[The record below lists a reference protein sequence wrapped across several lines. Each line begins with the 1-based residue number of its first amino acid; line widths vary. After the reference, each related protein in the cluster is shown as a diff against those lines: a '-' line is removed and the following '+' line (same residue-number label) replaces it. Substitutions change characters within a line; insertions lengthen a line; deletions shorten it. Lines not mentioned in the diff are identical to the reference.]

1 MIGYKRDVNEGG
13 TRNFLAVRGPGVPA
27 GAVDSTL
34 LHITDVLPTLAA
46 LAGISPTATP
56 HLPWDGVSFANLLSS
71 NAGSG
76 ARGDAAASA
85 TQAGRT
91 VFTLG
96 PRCWDADAV
105 PDLGADRCESSAASV
120 FARACV
126 YGGGLIAHGHCRG
139 KCWAQSHTSQFQAV
153 PCYTMLTLMMHVC
166 C

>member
-120 FARACV
+120 FVCV
-126 YGGGLIAHGHCRG
+126 WGRG
-139 KCWAQSHTSQFQAV
+139 
-153 PCYTMLTLMMHVC
+153 
-166 C
+166 